1 MTKTLKTTLN
11 IIAWLL
17 VAAALIAL
25 VFTQQAQAEEI
36 EKARTRLNDTCN
48 KSLEDLVT
56 ITNELKNALGKVQ
69 VVNSQKQ
76 YTMLLSQIWR
86 CAGEAVNALGNL
98 PANFAHVREANAFL
112 VQTGDY
118 AHTLLD
124 KCATGQL
131 PAEQDKTQLIALY
144 QACSQLYDKL
154 EQANNQGVDFA
165 GLIESNDYY
174 SDEET
179 SWLQLGANTPADAG
193 EDSTDAGNTSD
204 SQGGTESGTGQDNTV
219 PEKMYPTLI
228 YDGPFSDSTEKAQ
241 PKGLGSGEVDENAAG
256 WKARE
261 FLGDLLG
268 GNLNYEGRSEGRI
281 PVHVFSGSTKDGRV
295 IDIEITVTGGKCRL
309 MRISKPGTQGSTPVS
324 EAQAEADTPK
334 PDAETGHKLA
344 EAGKEFL
351 KSRGYESMESTY
363 AQYYGGTAVINYA
376 YVQDGTLVYPDLV
389 KVWVDVTNG
398 SIAGFEANN
407 YLFSHVDR
415 NIDKPA
421 ISEEDARAKVN
432 PDLKVE
438 SVRVA
443 LIPRGLVE
451 EKLCYEFKC
460 TFNEESYII
469 FINAMTGV
477 EEQVYKI
484 IDSENGQLVV

>member
-1 MTKTLKTTLN
+1 MTRTLKTTLN
-11 IIAWLL
+11 VVAALL
-17 VAAALIAL
+17 VVAALVAL
-25 VFTQQAQAEEI
+25 IFTTRAQADEI
-36 EKARTRLNDTCN
+36 EKARTRLNDTCS

-86 CAGEAVNALGNL
+86 SAGEAVNALGNL
-98 PANFAHVREANAFL
+98 PSNFAHVSEANAFL

-131 PAEQDKTQLIALY
+131 PTEQDRAQLTALY

-154 EQANNQGVDFA
+154 EQANRQGVDFA

-174 SDEET
+174 ADEGS
-179 SWLQLGANTPADAG
+179 SWLQLGSKTPADAG
-193 EDSTDAGNTSD
+193 EGSTDAGNTSD
-204 SQGGTESGTGQDNTV
+204 AQGGTESGTGQDNTV

-241 PKGLGSGEVDENAAG
+241 PKGLGSGEVDENAAN

-268 GNLNYEGRSEGRI
+268 GNLTYVGRAEGRI
-281 PVHVFSGSTKDGRV
+281 PVHVFSGTTKDGRV
-295 IDIEITVTGGKCRL
+295 IDIEITVTGGQCRL
-309 MRISKPGTQGSTPVS
+309 MRISKPSEQGSTPVG
-324 EAQAEADTPK
+324 EEQAEVDTPK
-334 PDAETGHKLA
+334 PDEETGHKLA
-344 EAGKEFL
+344 QIGKDFL
-351 KSRGYESMESTY
+351 KAKGYESMESTY

-376 YVQDGTLVYPDLV
+376 FVQDGVLVYPDLI
-389 KVWVDVTNG
+389 KVWVEVNTG
-398 SIAGFEANN
+398 GIVGFEANN
-407 YLFSHVDR
+407 YLFSHVQR
-415 NIDKPA
+415 TIEKPS
-421 ISEEDARAKVN
+421 ISEEEARAKVN
-432 PDLKVE
+432 PDLTVE

-443 LIPRGLVE
+443 LIPKGLLE

-460 TFNEESYII
+460 TYNNESYII
-469 FINAMTGV
+469 YINAMTGV

-484 IDSENGQLVV
+484 IDSQNGQLVV